1 MMGVRTLDGQGY
13 TSVHSILQ
21 HYYCDP
27 TTVVSNTDI
36 LDTTQNTPF
45 WVYPKTPHF
54 GGMTTWEGYDLEIHE
69 MALNAYEN
77 RTDHKSTI
85 QKGSKKGG
93 FGGVPRVSRMTTFGC
108 CEITGEH
115 VTCAPG

>member
-1 MMGVRTLDGQGY
+1 
-13 TSVHSILQ
+13 
-21 HYYCDP
+21 
-27 TTVVSNTDI
+27 
-36 LDTTQNTPF
+36 
-45 WVYPKTPHF
+45 
-54 GGMTTWEGYDLEIHE
+54 MTTWEGYDLEIHE

-108 CEITGEH
+108 SSELPDHANLCYRVIYGEQSGCQCE
-115 VTCAPG
+115 V